1 MLNNNPVN
9 MFFDP
14 EMDKRM
20 VRDGFL
26 VLSFLNREEIDTF
39 RELYKKWHPE
49 EPKAFYKSYFDPRM
63 EYKLEVENKIKTI
76 FAEKM
81 NTIFRNYNAFGGLFV
96 VKPPSQEGHLPP
108 HQDWSFVDERKDWSI
123 NMWCPLEDVNDEN
136 GNIVV
141 LKGSHQFNRT
151 IRGVGTP
158 DVYRDHWKLIETN
171 MESIPMKAG
180 EAIFFFHGLLHGST
194 LNTTPKSRVS
204 LGLTLTPKNTEHF
217 FHYMSEDKLERFTT
231 DPSFY
236 IHYASKRGARPE
248 GKSVEEDFTFAP
260 LSEDR
265 LKGQISSVYGEVKV
279 PDSSNSVEI
288 NPKESHTS
296 WFQKI
301 KRSIVRS

>member
-14 EMDKRM
+14 EMDKKM

-26 VLSFLNREEIDTF
+26 VLPFLNREEIDTF
-39 RELYKKWHPE
+39 QELYKKWHPE

-63 EYKLEVENKIKTI
+63 EYKLEVENKIKMV

-81 NTIFRNYNAFGGLFV
+81 NSIFRNYNAFGGLFV

-123 NMWCPLEDVNDEN
+123 NMWCPLEDVNNEN

-194 LNTTPKSRVS
+194 LNTTPQSRVS
-204 LGLTLTPKNTEHF
+204 LGLTLTPKNVEHH

-248 GKSVEEDFTFAP
+248 GNSVEEDFTFAP

-265 LKGQISSVYGEVKV
+265 LKEQIASVYGEVKM
-279 PDSSNSVEI
+279 PGFSSSGET
-288 NPKESHTS
+288 NPKESRTS